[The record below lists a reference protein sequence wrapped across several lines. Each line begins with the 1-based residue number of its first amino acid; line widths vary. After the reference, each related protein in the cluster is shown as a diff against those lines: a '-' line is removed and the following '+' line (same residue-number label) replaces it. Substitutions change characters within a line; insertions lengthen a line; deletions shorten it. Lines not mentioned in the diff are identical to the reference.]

1 MDPNQPQT
9 ISHLFVTYPVAATVT
24 DWQSCFWQAMTGYL
38 PVASVASLLAADTP
52 SEKLPSDALLLTWH
66 RLRLVLNTVL
76 DNIEAKVALI
86 CFCLSFT
93 FYILQETRSGGY
105 KP

>member
-1 MDPNQPQT
+1 
-9 ISHLFVTYPVAATVT
+9 
-24 DWQSCFWQAMTGYL
+24 MTGYL
-38 PVASVASLLAADTP
+38 PVVSVASLLAADTP